1 MVRLF
6 HVYYPVRTVVLLACE
21 ALLVCASFL
30 IALVVQLGPDSYLVL
45 NYEMG
50 WAKILLISLMVL
62 FCSYYFDLYAPQQ
75 LGSRGEVYF
84 RLLTVLGFLSFV
96 LAALGYLFPRFLLQK
111 NVFLVGVLIL
121 TVALLMW
128 RSIYDWVI
136 QRPLFRERVYVVGA
150 GDRARKLVT
159 AIRSRRDLG
168 MEVVG
173 WTGVAGTDESRQ
185 ELAEEL
191 RSLLKTPVDKVI
203 VAMSERRGSMPVREL
218 LELRLNGVKVED
230 ATSLQEKIAGKIDV
244 DDLYPS
250 SLIFSE
256 GFRLN
261 HAFLLVRRII
271 SFLVAFVGLVIC
283 LPIIPFVALAVK
295 LSSPGPVLF
304 RQERVGRKGEV
315 FTLYKFRTMRQ
326 DAEAIT
332 GAVWA
337 EENDPRVTSVGR
349 FLRTAR
355 LDEIPQMWNVLK
367 GDMGFVGP
375 RPERPEFVQWLV
387 DAVPYYHLRHEIRPG
402 ITGWAQIRYKYG
414 SSQEDAKEKLKYDL
428 YYIKNLSLGL
438 DLLIMFQTI
447 KIVTLGRGAQ

>member
-21 ALLVCASFL
+21 AFLVCASFL

-173 WTGVAGTDESRQ
+173 WTGVVGTDESRQ

-191 RSLLKTPVDKVI
+191 RSLLKAPVDKVI

-261 HAFLLVRRII
+261 HAFLLMRRII

-283 LPIIPFVALAVK
+283 LPIIPLVALAVK

-349 FLRTAR
+349 FLRTTR

-387 DAVPYYHLRHEIRPG
+387 DAVPYYHLRHEIHPG